1 MNQNFDLRPGCIV
14 RDLNLKRPVMKKTA
28 CYGHFGRE
36 DADFTWEVQMVEAVY
51 LSMKRAPLG
60 PYHPLNAST
69 LIRRRR
75 RSFLFL
81 DSAGRHSAFRTTEAR
96 DLRWSFHCF
105 RSPGEGPLLAF
116 FRVNQNGALIA
127 RVVGESPRPSRSHT
141 SARTAFSFSNPPLLN
156 R

>member
-1 MNQNFDLRPGCIV
+1 MTSSSKTDAEITEIVNQNFDLRPGCIV

-36 DADFTWEVQMVEAVY
+36 DADFTWEVQMVEVVY

-60 PYHPLNAST
+60 PDEGPAFGPHHPLNASA

-81 DSAGRHSAFRTTEAR
+81 DSAGR
-96 DLRWSFHCF
+96 
-105 RSPGEGPLLAF
+105 GPKLG
-116 FRVNQNGALIA
+116 VSDG
-127 RVVGESPRPSRSHT
+127 
-141 SARTAFSFSNPPLLN
+141 
-156 R
+156 